1 MKNLQLIQRK
11 TSKRQIYVGNSFKK
25 NSASPEGRAVLPA
38 ASRQAHNFSCT
49 AEIVIE
55 TFCKT
60 IAKSLLHL
68 SDEAKRGFSEPKKLV
83 FERFG
88 VHRTYALQI
97 FGGVHARRQVLV
109 ENQYADTVPVPEG
122 SQLFQRLELF
132 DGGGS

>member
-38 ASRQAHNFSCT
+38 TSRQAHNFSCT

-60 IAKSLLHL
+60 IAKPLLHL

-88 VHRTYALQI
+88 VHRTYAFQI